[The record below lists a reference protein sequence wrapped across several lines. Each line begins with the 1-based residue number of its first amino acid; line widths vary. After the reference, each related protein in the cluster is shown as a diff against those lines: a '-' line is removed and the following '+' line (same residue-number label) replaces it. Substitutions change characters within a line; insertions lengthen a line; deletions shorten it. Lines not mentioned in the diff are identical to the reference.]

1 MSKSTTKSSSTSNTA
16 TNSTTTPTV
25 APWLNT
31 SYQGL
36 NDLIGNYAKTDP
48 SSYVAGTNSNLDS
61 AFNGTGTLGA
71 GNQYMDK
78 AAQMLGGG
86 GQVSYSGTS
95 QGDIDRFLN
104 PYLSNVV
111 DTTLADYDV
120 DSGRTRAAQQAQ
132 AAKNQAFGGS
142 RYALREAQ
150 TEGELARGRATTD
163 AGLRSSAYDKALS
176 AAQQEA
182 AMRLQA
188 GMASAQNGISSA
200 SSLGALGASRNSDA
214 RNDLTTTYG
223 LGVGQRDIA
232 NEQANALPDWLKNLS
247 SMYGSIPI
255 GSFTSINEQGT
266 GTGSTTGKTT
276 ESSISIKDVQ
286 KAAQMAAMM
295 SDIRLKEN
303 IEYSDTDEVGRNWYT
318 YNYIWDAPEK
328 RRRGVMAQE
337 LLEVQPDAVIMSDD
351 GFLMVDYGSLR

>member
-1 MSKSTTKSSSTSNTA
+1 MSKSKSKSSSSSTST

-48 SSYVAGTNSNLDS
+48 SSYVAGTNTNLDK

-71 GNQYMDK
+71 GNQYMDQ

-163 AGLRSSAYDKALS
+163 AGLRSSAYDKAMA

-188 GMASAQNGISSA
+188 SLASAQNGISSA
-200 SSLGALGASRNSDA
+200 SALGSLGASRNSDV

-223 LGVGQRDIA
+223 LGVGQRNIA
-232 NEQANALPDWLKNLS
+232 SEQANALPDWLKNLS

-255 GSFTSINEQGT
+255 GSFTSMNQQGSGSGTQT
-266 GTGSTTGKTT
+266 GTTSSSGMSFGWNPKTGF
-276 ESSISIKDVQ
+276 SF
-286 KAAQMAAMM
+286 
-295 SDIRLKEN
+295 
-303 IEYSDTDEVGRNWYT
+303 G
-318 YNYIWDAPEK
+318 
-328 RRRGVMAQE
+328 G
-337 LLEVQPDAVIMSDD
+337 
-351 GFLMVDYGSLR
+351 